1 MKKSSGTKFHRI
13 RIKLFAAILAVMIL
27 FMALV
32 TVFSSP
38 LLFRVFASRTYR
50 QLSSVGERINSCFPG
65 SVTYYFDLY
74 SIAINN
80 NVSFEMTD
88 ADGIL
93 TYVSDNGSPKAA
105 ATSPP
110 PHARPGIIRAW

>member
-1 MKKSSGTKFHRI
+1 M
-13 RIKLFAAILAVMIL
+13 
-27 FMALV
+27 
-32 TVFSSP
+32 
-38 LLFRVFASRTYR
+38 
-50 QLSSVGERINSCFPG
+50 GERINSCFPG

-93 TYVSDNGSPKAA
+93 TYVSDNGS
-105 ATSPP
+105 SPESSSHFP
-110 PHARPGIIRAW
+110 SSTRSTGIIRAW

>member
-13 RIKLFAAILAVMIL
+13 RIKLFAAILAVMRL

-38 LLFRVFASRTYR
+38 LLFRVFASMTYR

-65 SVTYYFDLY
+65 SVT
-74 SIAINN
+74 
-80 NVSFEMTD
+80 
-88 ADGIL
+88 
-93 TYVSDNGSPKAA
+93 
-105 ATSPP
+105 
-110 PHARPGIIRAW
+110 

>member
-38 LLFRVFASRTYR
+38 LLKLRGREDKFMLPRLGHLLF
-50 QLSSVGERINSCFPG
+50 
-65 SVTYYFDLY
+65 
-74 SIAINN
+74 
-80 NVSFEMTD
+80 
-88 ADGIL
+88 
-93 TYVSDNGSPKAA
+93 
-105 ATSPP
+105 
-110 PHARPGIIRAW
+110 